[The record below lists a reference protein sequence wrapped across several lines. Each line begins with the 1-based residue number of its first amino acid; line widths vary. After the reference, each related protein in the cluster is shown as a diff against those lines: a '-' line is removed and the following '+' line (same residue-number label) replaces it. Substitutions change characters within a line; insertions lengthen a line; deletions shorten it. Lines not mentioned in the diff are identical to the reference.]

1 MLGACELDSACRCDV
16 GPLGAL
22 FERLIVLRGSCLLQ
36 RADVTTAVVLLG
48 GRPAPLPPERIP
60 TCRLPSARD
69 RTVDEMI
76 DRNNG
81 TFRQRSCE
89 VHCAPQLLVEM
100 AQRISLAGPGTVL
113 RITL

>member
-1 MLGACELDSACRCDV
+1 
-16 GPLGAL
+16 
-22 FERLIVLRGSCLLQ
+22 
-36 RADVTTAVVLLG
+36 
-48 GRPAPLPPERIP
+48 
-60 TCRLPSARD
+60 
-69 RTVDEMI
+69 MI